1 MPRARA
7 LRSALALGSTLLL
20 GLAPLT
26 GCGGGGKSESAGD
39 LPAGDG
45 LVKAAATEMRSIK
58 TARFVIT
65 TDGTVDRLG
74 LSGADAVVTSEGD
87 AKGTATLDQSGS
99 ATELTFVVVGDT
111 LHLKGLTGDWQ
122 RVPLALA
129 ASVYDPSKILD
140 PDRGLANVLGTAINA
155 KTEGTETIDGTRT
168 YRVTA
173 TLDAAALATI
183 VPGVDENVTG
193 TLWIGADRR
202 LLHRASF
209 RVPGDGGGG
218 TATVTLSEFDAQVTI
233 SAP

>member
-1 MPRARA
+1 MRR
-7 LRSALALGSTLLL
+7 ALALVTTTAL
-20 GLAPLT
+20 GLAVLA
-26 GCGGGGKSESAGD
+26 GCGGDDGD
-39 LPAGDG
+39 LPAGEA
-45 LVKAAATEMRSIK
+45 LVKSAATEMRSVK

-74 LSGADAVVTSEGD
+74 LSGADAVVTGDGD
-87 AKGTATLDQSGS
+87 AKGTATLDDAGS
-99 ATELTFVVVGDT
+99 STELTFVVVGET

-140 PDRGLANVLGTAINA
+140 PDRGVAHVLATASGA
-155 KTEGTETIDGTRT
+155 KTESTETVAGTRT
-168 YRVTA
+168 YKVTA
-173 TLDAAALATI
+173 TLDATALAAI

-193 TLWIGADRR
+193 TLWIGADRP